1 MNIGVLDSVLTLNLV
16 FNSVLSMKMTLNLD
30 RWITRRNYLLP
41 SGFTKL
47 GDVVIRNIKQAAIE
61 IDRV

>member
-1 MNIGVLDSVLTLNLV
+1 
-16 FNSVLSMKMTLNLD
+16 MKMTLNLD